1 MVVQKK
7 KSGSFFN
14 FCAAHLRVRY
24 RDEIPVFLIFDMVVG
39 KCEDQPCAATFMP
52 RFRRRRAAFTRD
64 KAVLWQWNY
73 GVWEGRIN
81 QYVVVNLHR
90 EFRYGVTTADEGLLP
105 ISPSKLKYPPHPSGR
120 RY

>member
-1 MVVQKK
+1 MEV
-7 KSGSFFN
+7 
-14 FCAAHLRVRY
+14 
-24 RDEIPVFLIFDMVVG
+24 
-39 KCEDQPCAATFMP
+39 
-52 RFRRRRAAFTRD
+52 
-64 KAVLWQWNY
+64 Y

-105 ISPSKLKYPPHPSGR
+105 ISPSKLKYPPHPSDR